1 MRQIA
6 CASCGTANRIA
17 EDRDASAANCGRC
30 KAPLFS
36 GAPADVSESAFGKY
50 LHATQGVS
58 LLVDVWAAWC
68 GPCKAMGPHFARA
81 ARVLEPNVKLLK
93 VNADQAPAIMAEYG
107 ISGIPA
113 LLLFRDGR
121 LLGQR
126 SGALTA
132 DQIVDWTRQ
141 ILNQGAS

>member
-6 CASCGTANRIA
+6 CASCGTTNRIP
-17 EDRDASAANCGRC
+17 EDRDAGAANCGRC
-30 KAPLFS
+30 KAPLSS
-36 GAPADVSESAFGKY
+36 GAPADVSESAFGKC
-50 LHATQGVS
+50 LHATQGIG

-68 GPCKAMGPHFARA
+68 GPCKAMAPHFARA
-81 ARVLEPNVKLLK
+81 AAVLEPNVKLLK
-93 VNADQAPAIMAEYG
+93 VNADQAPTIMSEYG

-121 LLGQR
+121 LIGQR

-132 DQIVDWTRQ
+132 DQIIDWTRQ
-141 ILNQGAS
+141 SLARAAS